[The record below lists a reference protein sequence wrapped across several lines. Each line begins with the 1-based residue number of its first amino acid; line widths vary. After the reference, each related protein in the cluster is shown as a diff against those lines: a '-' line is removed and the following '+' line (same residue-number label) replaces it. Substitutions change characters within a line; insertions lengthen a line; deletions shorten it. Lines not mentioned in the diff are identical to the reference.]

1 MAVAKSDPAAEM
13 IQSLAQYSR
22 VRKSLQLIYYSI
34 ATLAGMLVLLLLV
47 VFVLIAIGEPE
58 GPSDSVAASA
68 FRGFSGKRKG
78 TQLIDLELSPVPIVF
93 GTPLA
98 G

>member
-22 VRKSLQLIYYSI
+22 VRRSLQLIYYSI

-78 TQLIDLELSPVPIVF
+78 NNKLR
-93 GTPLA
+93 PLFYSSRSR
-98 G
+98 GDHQPL